1 MKEFNKN
8 LKDKFLN
15 YMIPSGDR
23 MTKAD
28 SKFKRISKDIVKTQQ
43 IVQEASIEK
52 ENSDSLYHDH

>member
-28 SKFKRISKDIVKTQQ
+28 SKFKRISKDIVKT
-43 IVQEASIEK
+43 
-52 ENSDSLYHDH
+52 